1 MRWLLFLSRLAFISG
16 IFFLLTVSLQI
27 TNWSQ
32 DAAITSTIVI
42 IGYFLS
48 IIILPV
54 VNLCYLIVLMVRKN
68 LYPVPLWLGLMNL
81 LFLFLQ
87 IFYIFYLNFHFNE

>member
-27 TNWSQ
+27 TNWSP
-32 DAAITSTIVI
+32 DEAITSTIVI

-48 IIILPV
+48 IFIIPV
-54 VNLCYLIVLMVRKN
+54 VNLCYLAVLTIRKS
-68 LYPVPLWLGLMNL
+68 LSPVPLWLSLANLLL
-81 LFLFLQ
+81 LFLQL
-87 IFYIFYLNFHFNE
+87 FYIFYLNFHLSL

>member
-27 TNWSQ
+27 TNWSP
-32 DAAITSTIVI
+32 DEAITSTIVI

-48 IIILPV
+48 IFIIPV
-54 VNLCYLIVLMVRKN
+54 VNLCYLAVLVIRKN
-68 LYPVPLWLGLMNL
+68 LGPVPLWLSLANLLL
-81 LFLFLQ
+81 LFLQL
-87 IFYIFYLNFHFNE
+87 FYIFYLNFHLNL

>member
-27 TNWSQ
+27 TNWSP
-32 DAAITSTIVI
+32 DEAITSTIVI

-48 IIILPV
+48 IFIIPV
-54 VNLCYLIVLMVRKN
+54 VNLCYLAVLAIRKSLN
-68 LYPVPLWLGLMNL
+68 PVPLWLSLANLLL
-81 LFLFLQ
+81 LFLQL
-87 IFYIFYLNFHFNE
+87 FYIFYLNFHLSL

>member
-27 TNWSQ
+27 TNWSA
-32 DAAITSTIVI
+32 DEAITSTIVI

-48 IIILPV
+48 IFIIPV
-54 VNLCYLIVLMVRKN
+54 VNLCYLAALAIRKSLN
-68 LYPVPLWLGLMNL
+68 PVPLWLSLANLLL
-81 LFLFLQ
+81 LFLQL
-87 IFYIFYLNFHFNE
+87 FYIFYLNFHLSL